1 MANILSSV
9 GRVHRQKSPTIL
21 TGLGIVAMGAAVVAA
36 VKATPKAAKAI
47 EVKRTEKA
55 DAGEKFKVRD
65 VFESTWK
72 HYVPT
77 AVWFVVGTACI
88 IGGHSVNERRN
99 AALAGLYSIS
109 ETALKDYKVATKAIV
124 GEEKEK
130 EISQR
135 AAEKRIET
143 LGADNIRMPVSQ
155 PGDISCVDA
164 MTNQPFVSS
173 PVKLRAIENDF
184 NYRLN
189 NGEDITF
196 NEYRD
201 AVGLRPVSNGDDLL
215 WYGNEDQVHIR
226 IEYVP
231 DEHEMPIANIS
242 FDDGPRY
249 IERRRW

>member
-9 GRVHRQKSPTIL
+9 GRVLRQKSPTIL

-55 DAGEKFKVRD
+55 EAGEKFKVRD

-77 AVWFVVGTACI
+77 AVWFVVGTACV
-88 IGGHSVNERRN
+88 IGGHSVSERRN
-99 AALAGLYSIS
+99 VALAGLYSIS

-124 GEEKEK
+124 GEDKER

-135 AAEKRIET
+135 AAEKRVEAI
-143 LGADNIRMPVSQ
+143 GVDNVRMPVSQ
-155 PGDISCVDA
+155 PGDISCVDG

-173 PVKLRAIENDF
+173 PIKLRAIENDF
-184 NYRLN
+184 NHRLN
-189 NGEDITF
+189 NGEDLTF
-196 NEYRD
+196 NDYRD
-201 AVGLRPVSNGDDLL
+201 EIGLAHVTNGNDLV
-215 WYGNEDQVHIR
+215 WYAHEDQVHIR

-231 DEHEMPIANIS
+231 DEHEMPIAVVS

-249 IERRRW
+249 IERRHW

>member
-1 MANILSSV
+1 MGNALKSIGKVL
-9 GRVHRQKSPTIL
+9 RQKSPAIL
-21 TGLGIVAMGAAVVAA
+21 TGFGIVGMGAAVISAI
-36 VKATPKAAKAI
+36 KATPKAAKAI
-47 EVKRTEKA
+47 EAKKAEKTEA
-55 DAGEKFKVRD
+55 NEKFKVRD
-65 VFESTWK
+65 VVETTWK

-88 IGGHSVNERRN
+88 ICGHSVNERRN

-155 PGDISCVDA
+155 PGDISCVEA
-164 MTNQPFVSS
+164 MTNHPFVSS
-173 PVKLRAIENDF
+173 PVKLRAIENNF

-189 NGEDITF
+189 NGEDVTF
-196 NEYRD
+196 NEYLD
-201 AVGLRPVSNGDDLL
+201 ELGLKRVANGDDLI

-242 FDDGPRY
+242 FVDGPRY